1 MATFYQDAVKQIGT
15 TEAVLHSLYKKL
27 GRKDHIDFTEELV
40 STNGGTKKELSS
52 FLFKFVNCSVNLI
65 KSLKSGCLEVDSLK
79 SEAKH
84 AIKELAGVQSEL
96 LDSKREQI
104 DILQSGIQTT
114 LKNELKSYS
123 EAVKKST
130 AESITLKKIKTAVKD
145 IVEDRSKNLMIFGL
159 EEAADEDIH
168 STVKEVFMSIEEK
181 PFFKA
186 ERIGKQHS
194 SVISRPVK
202 VVLDSSN
209 TLTNLLRKSKEL
221 KTTTFKNVY
230 LTPDRTLEQRVEHRK
245 LVAELREKAREM
257 PNEHHFIRNGAVCS
271 QAKSVEDTDIVS
283 KSSAIKSSSAGVTK
297 KKEKKPRTL
306 LPHHI
311 AFNRRPPPG
320 YVSPVTTD
328 SSDCDG

>member
-40 STNGGTKKELSS
+40 VVSSNGGTKKELSS
-52 FLFKFVNCSVNLI
+52 FLFKIVYCSVNLI
-65 KSLKSGCLEVDSLK
+65 KSLKSGCLELDSLK

-84 AIKELAGVQSEL
+84 AKKELAGVQSEL
-96 LDSKREQI
+96 LVSKREQI
-104 DILQSGIQTT
+104 DNLQSGIQIT

-123 EAVKKST
+123 EAVKKT
-130 AESITLKKIKTAVKD
+130 TVESITLKKIKTAVKG

-168 STVKEVFMSIEEK
+168 STVKEVFMSIGEK

-186 ERIGKQHS
+186 ERIGKQQS

-202 VVLDSSN
+202 VVLDSST
-209 TLTNLLRKSKEL
+209 TLTDLLRKSNEL
-221 KTTTFKNVY
+221 KTTIFTNVY

-271 QAKSVEDTDIVS
+271 QAKSVEDKKIVS

-311 AFNRRPPPG
+311 AFNRRQPPG
-320 YVSPVTTD
+320 YVSPV
-328 SSDCDG
+328 

>member
-1 MATFYQDAVKQIGT
+1 MCIYLIFDISYYIILVAVQCT
-15 TEAVLHSLYKKL
+15 SSVTSVLSSANCNTSINLLYIIYCL
-27 GRKDHIDFTEELV
+27 ELE

-52 FLFKFVNCSVNLI
+52 FLFKIVNCSVNLT
-65 KSLKSGCLEVDSLK
+65 KLLKSGCLELDSLK

-84 AIKELAGVQSEL
+84 AMKELAGVQSEL
-96 LDSKREQI
+96 LVSKREQI
-104 DILQSGIQTT
+104 DNLQSGIQIT

-123 EAVKKST
+123 EAVKKT
-130 AESITLKKIKTAVKD
+130 TVESITLKKIKTAVKG

-186 ERIGKQHS
+186 ERIGKQS

-209 TLTNLLRKSKEL
+209 TLTDLLRKSKEL

-230 LTPDRTLEQRVEHRK
+230 LTPDRTLEHGVEQRK

-271 QAKSVEDTDIVS
+271 QAKSVDTSQHEPYI
-283 KSSAIKSSSAGVTK
+283 I
-297 KKEKKPRTL
+297 
-306 LPHHI
+306 
-311 AFNRRPPPG
+311 
-320 YVSPVTTD
+320 
-328 SSDCDG
+328 